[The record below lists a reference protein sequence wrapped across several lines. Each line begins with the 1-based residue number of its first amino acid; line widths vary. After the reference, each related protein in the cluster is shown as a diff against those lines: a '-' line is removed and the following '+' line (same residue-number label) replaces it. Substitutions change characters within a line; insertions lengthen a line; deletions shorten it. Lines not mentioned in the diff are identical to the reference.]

1 MRIMK
6 TARAVARPRRFSTV
20 AVLVGLVFFISFCFI
35 FSFFIW
41 APRRGSGG
49 DASKRRNHTFSS
61 QRRATLAH
69 LAAPSGFPVQCFLPS
84 HMPGGTIRAY
94 AAYAIRPY
102 VRAYRIRPPAKNIS
116 PSIPGATL
124 VGIQSPF
131 RGEAP
136 DPLVC
141 HHSRA
146 AISAP
151 LPIPTELLPLPGHP
165 ATSAMSATR

>member
-1 MRIMK
+1 MAQI
-6 TARAVARPRRFSTV
+6 RAFA
-20 AVLVGLVFFISFCFI
+20 
-35 FSFFIW
+35 SFFYLGVPARWHGITLH
-41 APRRGSGG
+41 S
-49 DASKRRNHTFSS
+49 HTPLN
-61 QRRATLAH
+61 AT
-69 LAAPSGFPVQCFLPS
+69 APSGFPVQCFLPS
-84 HMPGGTIRAY
+84 HMPGGAIQAY
-94 AAYAIRPY
+94 ATRPY

-124 VGIQSPF
+124 VGTQSPF

-136 DPLVC
+136 DPLVR

-165 ATSAMSATR
+165 STSATSATR